1 MSFAEVCH
9 ICKGKSIYVNIIKI
23 KCLQDGR
30 SLELK
35 GKVVADEVAKARY
48 WERDKFVKILRFS
61 VQDAA
66 RNATSYLWTAWM
78 PLWVRCLNIWLPNAD
93 LVQVWTHRDAYFHEF
108 VYSFSGLLILLLSAL
123 GTPNRLHESWRLI
136 ADSQL
141 TPARST
147 TVSCGVH
154 FRHNASGASS
164 AGKAQNC
171 LPGWWV
177 QVQVHCVQSQREVLH
192 SFVNGKE
199 AQSEVFRS
207 RLLSDEIQSTWI
219 GSS

>member
-9 ICKGKSIYVNIIKI
+9 VCKGKSMYVNIIKI

-35 GKVVADEVAKARY
+35 GKVVAEEVAKATGNETSLSRFCGFQCKMLPGTLLPIFGQHECHCGFAA
-48 WERDKFVKILRFS
+48 WTFDCQMPIWCKFERTGMHIFMILCIHSLGCWYCCWARWGLQTDFMRVGDS
-61 VQDAA
+61 V
-66 RNATSYLWTAWM
+66 
-78 PLWVRCLNIWLPNAD
+78 
-93 LVQVWTHRDAYFHEF
+93 
-108 VYSFSGLLILLLSAL
+108 
-123 GTPNRLHESWRLI
+123 

-207 RLLSDEIQSTWI
+207 RLLSDEIQWTWI